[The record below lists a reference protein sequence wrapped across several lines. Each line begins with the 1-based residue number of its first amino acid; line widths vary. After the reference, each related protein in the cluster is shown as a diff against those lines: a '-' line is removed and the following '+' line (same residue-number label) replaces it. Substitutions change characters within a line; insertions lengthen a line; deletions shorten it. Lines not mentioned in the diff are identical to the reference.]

1 MGKLTKA
8 DINNKVEE
16 YISAVKTSIEKEY
29 TFIPPEW
36 SAHLQQLEDYYWM
49 YLNAS
54 KSLRETSLLNIGSST
69 THDMKSVYI
78 SIMNDSLDR
87 MKKITDIFGLSPLS
101 KKRLK
106 SNDKVDA
113 FKAVSTPEEDYLNS
127 L

>member
-1 MGKLTKA
+1 MKLSKK
-8 DINNKVEE
+8 DIEIKVEE
-16 YISAVKTSIEKEY
+16 YITAVKNSIEKEY

-113 FKAVSTPEEDYLNS
+113 FKAVSTPEEDYLS
-127 L
+127 SM